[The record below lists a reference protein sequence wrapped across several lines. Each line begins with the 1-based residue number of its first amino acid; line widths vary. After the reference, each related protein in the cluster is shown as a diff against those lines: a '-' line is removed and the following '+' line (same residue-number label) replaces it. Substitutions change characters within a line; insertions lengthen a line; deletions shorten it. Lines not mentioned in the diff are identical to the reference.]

1 LLDRSK
7 TYTLAPTI
15 SGEHEA
21 GMFERYTE
29 RARRAVFF
37 ARYEASQ
44 HGSANIEPEHILLG
58 LLRENFLL
66 FGNRLHPSIAHVS
79 RIRQEIEK
87 RIEKKP
93 IYSTAVE
100 IPLSAIGKRV
110 LILAAEE
117 AERLKH
123 SYIGTEHMLLGLLRI
138 EHSAPAKVLR
148 DNGIL
153 LEDIRT
159 KVSDIAG
166 VQSARVSF
174 AEGPDAAV
182 NQFLSALKRHDRAE
196 LVEFFLPIAQFVD
209 TSGKR
214 WAGRAEIDAGLQ
226 ELLAPYAKRN
236 SMYLVEEPFI
246 FARDVCLAFVLWE
259 NVVRT
264 EEAAK
269 PILRMALCLV
279 QSGPDWKIVF
289 VQVTPVAA
297 GL

>member
-1 LLDRSK
+1 
-7 TYTLAPTI
+7 
-15 SGEHEA
+15 
-21 GMFERYTE
+21 MFERYTE
-29 RARRAVFF
+29 RARSSLAS
-37 ARYEASQ
+37 YEASQ
-44 HGSANIEPEHILLG
+44 HGSANIEPEHLLLG
-58 LLRENFLL
+58 LLRENFLS
-66 FGNRLHPSIAHVS
+66 FGNQLHPSIAHVS

-93 IYSTAVE
+93 IYSTAIE
-100 IPLSAIGKRV
+100 IPLSAIGNRV

-123 SYIGTEHMLLGLLRI
+123 SHIGTEHMLLGLLRI
-138 EHSAPAKVLR
+138 EHTATVP
-148 DNGIL
+148 
-153 LEDIRT
+153 
-159 KVSDIAG
+159 
-166 VQSARVSF
+166 SARVSF

-182 NQFLSALKRHDRAE
+182 NQFLSALKRRDRAE

-236 SMYLVEEPFI
+236 SMYLVEEPLV

-259 NVVRT
+259 NAVRA

-269 PILRMALCLV
+269 PIFRMALCLV
-279 QSGPDWKIVF
+279 HSGPE
-289 VQVTPVAA
+289 
-297 GL
+297 